1 MSIYSLTLP
10 TLSLLLNIAQLGI
23 PTTISKLIAKKK
35 HSTFKIMQNS
45 FLMLMIID
53 LIVGILYIFLV
64 PTIASNYLK
73 NDLTKLT
80 LYGMVF
86 LIPIIS
92 LTSLLKGY
100 YIGID
105 KVNVTN
111 KCQISEEITRLLFIV
126 IFVDSV
132 DKNNV
137 SFLSFFA
144 MLSSIIGEIASL
156 IHLLVNIK
164 EKNKNIIKRIK
175 TNNENNKIISSKII
189 KLSIMSTSTKMVGS
203 VIYFLEPII
212 YTYLMLS
219 LNVSNE
225 KLTIDY
231 GIINS
236 YVFPLLT
243 LPSFFSN
250 CVSIFLLPKLS
261 KLIENKDFKNSIKI
275 FLFSLLFCLITGFV
289 CILIIY
295 LYPKFFTNLLYGK
308 IIGIEY
314 IKKYSFLILVLFIQP
329 IIHVTLIC
337 FDKEKLLLIESIIC
351 NIVKII
357 CFYIFIPLFKI
368 DGMVI
373 SILISLYLSVV
384 IHIYSIIKNFYH
396 LKQK

>member
-10 TLSLLLNIAQLGI
+10 TLSLLLNVAQLGI

-53 LIVGILYIFLV
+53 LIVGAFYIFLV

-126 IFVDSV
+126 IFVGSI

-144 MLSSIIGEIASL
+144 MLSSIIGEI
-156 IHLLVNIK
+156 NTT
-164 EKNKNIIKRIK
+164 II
-175 TNNENNKIISSKII
+175 
-189 KLSIMSTSTKMVGS
+189 
-203 VIYFLEPII
+203 
-212 YTYLMLS
+212 
-219 LNVSNE
+219 
-225 KLTIDY
+225 
-231 GIINS
+231 
-236 YVFPLLT
+236 
-243 LPSFFSN
+243 
-250 CVSIFLLPKLS
+250 
-261 KLIENKDFKNSIKI
+261 
-275 FLFSLLFCLITGFV
+275 
-289 CILIIY
+289 
-295 LYPKFFTNLLYGK
+295 
-308 IIGIEY
+308 
-314 IKKYSFLILVLFIQP
+314 
-329 IIHVTLIC
+329 
-337 FDKEKLLLIESIIC
+337 
-351 NIVKII
+351 IV
-357 CFYIFIPLFKI
+357 
-368 DGMVI
+368 
-373 SILISLYLSVV
+373 
-384 IHIYSIIKNFYH
+384 
-396 LKQK
+396 